1 MAVVVVKNDVF
12 EITLIPADGLSQ
24 IVKCCKWLFLLMV
37 PFGKSISYPFLNNSD
52 VPRIGEQ
59 FSATT

>member
-1 MAVVVVKNDVF
+1 MAAVVVKNDVF

-24 IVKCCKWLFLLMV
+24 IVKCCRWFFFLMV
-37 PFGKSISYPFLNNSD
+37 AFWKSISYPFSNNSG